1 MDVLDRV
8 RDIGGEI
15 ELTEAQVAQAR
26 RKVLDGLRAD
36 ASRPTRRRLWIGIGG
51 IGGVL
56 AAATAATA
64 IVIAVTT
71 PQAAVVEA
79 VTPTPSAPPV
89 VVTPPP
95 VTTPPTEIVGAAVV
109 LEHAAEL
116 APLSSPALQ
125 PGQYLLVQSR
135 IEYVVTYDA
144 DIVDGA
150 PYSSPRSEA
159 EAGWLVTS
167 SYDTYIPEDR
177 HGEWVR
183 VFNPDTS
190 VIAWYGPE
198 AEALADQ
205 WEGEVQRTEPIVQR
219 VQGGLIEPFESGYTI
234 GSPEYYAAMPR
245 DPQALLDWYWDY
257 NGLEDEEYA
266 TEILAQAIILDLE
279 LNAAPADLRASMF
292 RVLSLLEGV
301 AVQSVEGNVT
311 TLSIDIDL
319 AGAQRLTLSL
329 DNETGLV
336 VGSSATRA
344 PGSPIIPD
352 SVPDSRVLTTTTVVD
367 SAP

>member
-8 RDIGGEI
+8 RDIGADV
-15 ELTEAQVAQAR
+15 ELTEARVAAAYYR
-26 RKVLDGLRAD
+26 VRDGLRPH
-36 ASRPTRRRLWIGIGG
+36 ASRSRRGMWIGIGG
-51 IGGVL
+51 VGGVL
-56 AAATAATA
+56 AAATAAAA
-64 IVIAVTT
+64 IVVAVTT
-71 PQAAVVEA
+71 PQGVVVEA
-79 VTPTPSAPPV
+79 VTPTPTPPDV

-95 VTTPPTEIVGAAVV
+95 PTTPPTEVVGAVAV

-116 APLSSPALQ
+116 APLSSPVLQ

-135 IEYVVTYDA
+135 LEYIVTYDA
-144 DIVDGA
+144 DIVDAA
-150 PYSSPRSEA
+150 PYSSARSKA

-177 HGEWVR
+177 NGEWVR
-183 VFNPDTS
+183 VFNPDTT
-190 VIAWYGPE
+190 VVAWYGPD
-198 AEALADQ
+198 AEALAAQ

-219 VQGGLIEPFESGYTI
+219 VQGGLIEPLESGYTT
-234 GSPEYYAAMPR
+234 GSAEYYAAMPR
-245 DPQALLDWYWDY
+245 DPQALLDWYWEY

-266 TEILAQAIILDLE
+266 TEILAQAVIMDLE

-301 AVQSVEGNVT
+301 AVQSVEGDIT
-311 TLSIDIDL
+311 TLSIDIDI
-319 AGAQRLTLSL
+319 AGAERLTLSV

-336 VGSSATRA
+336 VSSSGTRA
-344 PGSPIIPD
+344 PGSAIIPD
-352 SVPDSRVLTTTTVVD
+352 SVPDHRLITTMTVVD